1 MTRKIFGGTRTA
13 ALAALLVSAA
23 ALAMTAPPARAMQIL
38 EAADH
43 GELAAEVSAA
53 GVSRIALAGDRI
65 RRVIRAPGGFAV
77 EHDPGSGDLYLRPV
91 APELADGGPV
101 TLFIGTELG
110 FTYRLTLTPTVRDSA
125 QILIRN
131 ADAAGCTVTGAAHG
145 DLSSEKVYA
154 RLRTMTCA
162 ASGPGERPG
171 SVIETEVAGFVAGSG
186 KTGVRGPV
194 VSREGALV
202 EKAFLAGLMSGI
214 GQGGCERL
222 PAPGGGERRDRR
234 GRQHRTRRH
243 RPRGLGRRRRLGRA
257 EGPRLHDPPRR
268 AVPAGDPSP
277 RRDPGDAGVPRGRPH
292 RGNAPVRRP
301 RRPIHP
307 GRTVK

>member
-43 GELAAEVSAA
+43 GEPAAEVSAA

-101 TLFIGTELG
+101 TLFIGTERG

-131 ADAAGCTVTGAAHG
+131 ADAASATMAGRGAGESDPRVAALVRLVRAVARREVLPGYEIVPGTG
-145 DLSSEKVYA
+145 EA
-154 RLRTMTCA
+154 RAGLT
-162 ASGPGERPG
+162 
-171 SVIETEVAGFVAGSG
+171 VIETW
-186 KTGVRGPV
+186 R
-194 VSREGALV
+194 
-202 EKAFLAGLMSGI
+202 
-214 GQGGCERL
+214 
-222 PAPGGGERRDRR
+222 
-234 GRQHRTRRH
+234 
-243 RPRGLGRRRRLGRA
+243 
-257 EGPRLHDPPRR
+257 GPRLAAHVVEAGHAATQALAGTMFGGEGRARIAAVWLAPPGTGPSGGRL
-268 AVPAGDPSP
+268 AVLVTETVSGAAAAGDP
-277 RRDPGDAGVPRGRPH
+277 R
-292 RGNAPVRRP
+292 
-301 RRPIHP
+301 
-307 GRTVK
+307 